1 MTYEQLL
8 EEARHEQEDA
18 LITLKRDPEQLA
30 IVLYTSGSTGIPKGN
45 VAFCVAYIVHD
56 AKDVDSHYCHRMF

>member
-8 EEARHEQEDA
+8 KEVEEIQENI
-18 LITLKRDPEQLA
+18 LETKESSNQLA

-45 VAFCVAYIVHD
+45 GIFYMKI
-56 AKDVDSHYCHRMF
+56 

>member
-8 EEARHEQEDA
+8 KEVGEIQENR
-18 LITLKRDPEQLA
+18 LETKENPNQLA

-45 VAFCVAYIVHD
+45 GIFYVCTKI
-56 AKDVDSHYCHRMF
+56 